1 MLSRRIWYA
10 MGWLIALCGRT
21 DAGQDTVP
29 FVAAFE
35 RFARHQE
42 IGQAVAGRL
51 LISELSCAACH
62 KNVSEQLQPKGGPR
76 LDGAGN
82 RLGREWMI
90 RFLMNPQREKPGTTM
105 PDVLSGLPDSDRR
118 SAANSLAAFVTSM
131 QKPFPEIKGSGAQGV
146 PFEFWKHGDAM
157 QGRQLYHQVGC
168 VACHEADEDYET
180 VETKPS
186 PLDQLLKQ
194 LDDDELVELGLGAA
208 ARRVDSVP
216 HSDLAAKYSPR
227 SLTFFLL
234 DPHQTRT
241 TGRMPDLK
249 LGVVEAADIAAWLL
263 NKQVR
268 DPTVSSDVG
277 SSQEQ
282 QKLAGRRLFQEL
294 GCINCHAIDGMTA
307 ARKARALSDL
317 AFTASRNCLN
327 GAHEGLPK
335 FELDEMQ
342 TAAIRTACSGEST
355 GSSAEQAAD
364 ASLELQL
371 LKLNCMACHERND
384 QGGVGRY
391 RRPYFETVG
400 HVDIGDEGRLP
411 PPLTGV
417 GRKLKPAW
425 LNQVLKGQGDVRPHM
440 RIRMPIFPGDQVG
453 DLPEWMAEADRLREK
468 PRSEKEVFGDISGLA
483 DAGRHLLDTGC
494 VQCHSLRGDALPGVV
509 GIDLE
514 GIASR
519 VEPQWFH
526 DFLLDPGSLKSRT
539 RMPTFF
545 PNGKSQNAAILNGD
559 RERQI
564 AAMWA
569 YLKNVRRMKL
579 PPKIE
584 LARSQNYELIPTDR
598 PLLLRTF
605 MHEAGTHAI
614 AVGFPEKVH
623 FAFDA
628 EQVRLALAWRGRFL
642 DAQGTWFVRFAP
654 PAEPLGADL
663 VQLPPGVP
671 FALLDRSQSGKQ
683 SDHAEAESTRSF
695 SSEGSNYQFQGYRL
709 DKQGVPTFLYRFRRF
724 DIEDRIVAK
733 EDASLTRVLR
743 ITDRTPGEP
752 SADLWFRGHFGK
764 SLTHDG
770 RFHYTSDTGV
780 SVKVLKGLR
789 HAGELEARQNEI
801 QWIVPVEVEQTS
813 TIEVQ
818 YSW

>member
-1 MLSRRIWYA
+1 MLSCRVWYVI
-10 MGWLIALCGRT
+10 GLLIALNGRA
-21 DAGQDTVP
+21 DAGPDSVP

-42 IGQAVAGRL
+42 IDQAIAGRL
-51 LISELSCAACH
+51 LISELSCTACH
-62 KNVSEQLQPKGGPR
+62 ETGSDQLQPKGGPR

-82 RLGREWMI
+82 RLGREWI
-90 RFLMNPQREKPGTTM
+90 VRFLMNPQREKPGTTM
-105 PDVLSGLPDSDRR
+105 PDVLSTLPDSGRR
-118 SAANSLAAFVTSM
+118 SAANALAVFVTSM

-146 PFEFWKHGDAM
+146 PFEFWKHGDAV

-168 VACHEADEDYET
+168 VACHEADEAYET

-194 LDDDELVELGLGAA
+194 LDDEELEELGLGAA

-216 HSDLAAKYSPR
+216 RSDLAAKYSGQ

-234 DPHQTRT
+234 NPHQTRT
-241 TGRMPDLK
+241 GGRMPDLK

-263 NKQVR
+263 DKQIS
-268 DPTVSSDVG
+268 DPTVSSNVG
-277 SSQEQ
+277 PNLEQ

-294 GCINCHAIDGMTA
+294 DCVNCHAIEGMSTT
-307 ARKARALSDL
+307 RKSRALSALD
-317 AFTASRNCLN
+317 FTASRSCLN
-327 GAHEGLPK
+327 GTHVGLPQ
-335 FELDEMQ
+335 FELGEVQ
-342 TAAIRTACSGEST
+342 TDAIRTAMAAEST
-355 GSSAEQAAD
+355 RASSEHAA
-364 ASLELQL
+364 AANLELQL
-371 LKLNCMACHERND
+371 LKLNCLACHERNGR
-384 QGGVGRY
+384 GGIGRY

-411 PPLTGV
+411 PPLTAV
-417 GRKLKPAW
+417 GRKLKPAS
-425 LNQVLKGQGDVRPHM
+425 LNQVLKGKGDVRPHM
-440 RIRMPIFPGDQVG
+440 RIRMPIFPADQVD
-453 DLPEWMAEADRLREK
+453 DLPSWMAEADRIDEV
-468 PRSEKEVFGDISGLA
+468 PRSENEVFGDISGLA
-483 DAGRHLLDTGC
+483 EAGRLLLDTGC

-509 GIDLE
+509 GIDLD
-514 GIASR
+514 GITGR

-526 DFLLDPGSLKSRT
+526 DFLLDPGKLKPRT

-545 PNGKSQNAAILNGD
+545 PNGKSQNATVLKGD
-559 RERQI
+559 MERQI

-569 YLKNVRRMKL
+569 YLKNVRNMKL

-654 PAEPLGADL
+654 PAEPLGTDL
-663 VQLPPGVP
+663 IQLPPGVP
-671 FALLDRSQSGKQ
+671 FALLNRNQSVT
-683 SDHAEAESTRSF
+683 AETESTSSF
-695 SSEGSNYQFQGYRL
+695 ASEGTDYQFRGYRL
-709 DKQGVPTFLYRFRRF
+709 NRSGVPTFLYRFNRF
-724 DIEDRIVAK
+724 DIEDRIQVQ
-733 EDASLTRVLR
+733 EDASLLR
-743 ITDRTPGEP
+743 TLKITDRTPDEAPAG
-752 SADLWFRGHFGK
+752 LWFRGHFGSTLK
-764 SLTHDG
+764 HDG
-770 RFHYTSDTGV
+770 PFAYTNDAGV
-780 SVKVLKGLR
+780 SMTVLKGLR
-789 HAGELEARQNEI
+789 HAGELEATEHGT
-801 QWIVPVEVEQTS
+801 QWIVPVEVERTS
-813 TIEVQ
+813 TIKVQ